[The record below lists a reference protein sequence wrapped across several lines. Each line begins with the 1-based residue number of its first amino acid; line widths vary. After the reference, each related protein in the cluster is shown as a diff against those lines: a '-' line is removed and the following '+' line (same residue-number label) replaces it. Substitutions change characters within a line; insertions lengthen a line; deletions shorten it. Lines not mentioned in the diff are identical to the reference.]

1 MKEQR
6 VFRLRDIHSQVQMY
20 NLQDKGYEEV
30 FIRGING
37 QKEIFLFKPFFH
49 ESPRHAILVFE
60 IAEYLKTFPKL
71 KVKTYLSVKPDIVF
85 EFNNQKWAVEV
96 ETGIIL
102 KKNKQQLQNKINNLN
117 YYYERNWFF
126 VVTDRNIVKY
136 YRRYGKTYTKRNV
149 FRKINKIWMEN
160 ISN

>member
-6 VFRLRDIHSQVQMY
+6 VFRLKDNYSKRDDLL
-20 NLQDKGYEEV
+20 NNGYQEV
-30 FIRGING
+30 FTRGING
-37 QKEIFLFKPFFH
+37 QGEIYLFKPFFH

-60 IAEYLKTFPKL
+60 IAEYLKNLRKT

-85 EFNNQKWAVEV
+85 EINKENWAVEV

-102 KKNKQQLQNKINNLN
+102 KKNKNQLQNKIDNLN
-117 YYYERNWFF
+117 YYYGRNWFF
-126 VVTDRNIVKY
+126 VVTDRNIVKS

-149 FRKINKIWMEN
+149 FRKIDKIWMEN